1 MRQKEKIKPA
11 AASRILVPADVAA
24 AAGCCHPSCRLPRT
38 GSAGLRGAAGSG
50 RRPSPNPRHPFVHAS
65 CPKLNKKTKVDS
77 IIEPRE
83 NLRSPTDTKT
93 AAAGH

>member
-38 GSAGLRGAAGSG
+38 AEVESSRIRTVQQQKSAHKSA
-50 RRPSPNPRHPFVHAS
+50 
-65 CPKLNKKTKVDS
+65 
-77 IIEPRE
+77 
-83 NLRSPTDTKT
+83 
-93 AAAGH
+93 